1 MTGPTGQTTQ
11 TIQTGRV
18 GETARTSGR
27 AAADRPAPEAPRTD
41 GRQPCAA

>member
-1 MTGPTGQTTQ
+1 MTGPTGETTQ

-18 GETARTSGR
+18 GETAQTDR
-27 AAADRPAPEAPRTD
+27 AAADRPAPEALRTD

>member
-11 TIQTGRV
+11 TGRV
-18 GETARTSGR
+18 GETIQTDR